1 MESKNKSETFI
12 NETGLIHSMTE
23 LEAMAEATEIRE
35 DIKEEVRREV
45 EKQSRYD
52 EILNGD

>member
-1 MESKNKSETFI
+1 
-12 NETGLIHSMTE
+12 MTE